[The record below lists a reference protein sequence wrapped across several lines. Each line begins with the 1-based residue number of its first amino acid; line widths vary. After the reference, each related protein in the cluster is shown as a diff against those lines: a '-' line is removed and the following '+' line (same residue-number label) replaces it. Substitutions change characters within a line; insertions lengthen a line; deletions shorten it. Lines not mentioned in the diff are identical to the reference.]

1 MAIAQIIQN
10 KLTTTAAL
18 LYMAFELSNSKWKIR
33 FSDGVKFRNRTIEA
47 GDLVS
52 LGDEIQNAI
61 EKFKLAEDVEIHSCY
76 EAGRD
81 GFWLHRYLEDLGID
95 NLVVDSSSIQV
106 DRRARKA
113 KTDRLDVEKLMV
125 MLIRHIGGEQK
136 VWRVVQAPTP
146 EQEDLRRMNRERERL
161 LKERTQH
168 ANRLKSLLVTCGVKM
183 KKIGRGFL
191 EEIETLTMWNG
202 EKLDAHLKSEL
213 SREYERYLMVQEQ
226 MKALEEER
234 REFEEGDS
242 EQAKQIEELQRLK
255 GIGETSAFIL
265 TIEFFWREF
274 NNVKQVGSAAGLVPT
289 PFASGD
295 LNHEQGISK
304 AGSWRVRTKM
314 VELSW
319 CWLRYQPE
327 SALSKWFKE
336 RFGSGGKRMRRIG
349 IVALARKL
357 LIALWKYLEKG
368 IVPEGAQLKRPA

>member
-10 KLTTTAAL
+10 QITTAKAI
-18 LYMAFELSNSKWKIR
+18 LYIAFELANSRWKIR
-33 FSDGVKFRNRTIEA
+33 FSDGVKFRNRTIGA
-47 GDLVS
+47 GNMVALD
-52 LGDEIQNAI
+52 DEIQKAM
-61 EKFKLAEDVEIHSCY
+61 EKFKLPEDVEIHSCY

-81 GFWLHRYLEDLGID
+81 GFWLHRNLEEMGID
-95 NLVVDSSSIQV
+95 NMVVDSSSIQV
-106 DRRARKA
+106 DRRARRA

-125 MLIRHIGGEQK
+125 MPIRHVCGEPN

-168 ANRLKSLLVTCGVKM
+168 TNRLKSLLVANGIKM
-183 KKIGRGFL
+183 KKIGRDFL

-202 EKLDAHLKSEL
+202 EKLGACLKREL
-213 SREYERYLMVQEQ
+213 TREYERYRMVQEQ
-226 MKALEEER
+226 MKALEAEW

-242 EQAKQIEELQRLK
+242 EQAKQIDLLRNLK
-255 GIGETSAFIL
+255 GVGELTAFMLIL
-265 TIEFFWREF
+265 EFFWREL
-274 NNVKQVGSAAGLVPT
+274 NNVKQVGSASGLVPT
-289 PFASGD
+289 PFASED
-295 LNHEQGISK
+295 SNQEQGISK

-314 VELSW
+314 VELAW

-368 IVPEGAQLKRPA
+368 IVPEGAQLKRPS